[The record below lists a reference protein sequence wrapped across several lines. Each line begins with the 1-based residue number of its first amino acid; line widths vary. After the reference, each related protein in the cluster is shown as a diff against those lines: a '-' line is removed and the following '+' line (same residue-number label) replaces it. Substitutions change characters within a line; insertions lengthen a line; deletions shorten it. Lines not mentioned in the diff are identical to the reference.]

1 MLEITDLDSISSSVM
16 SYDSDETYISGNE
29 ENIENSFSSLDLEEE
44 NEKQPL
50 PPPVTVVKK
59 TPRTNRKRRIPAHL
73 SDSIVDTPQRAILGT
88 LYRI

>member
-1 MLEITDLDSISSSVM
+1 MLEITEDSISCSVM

-44 NEKQPL
+44 NEKQ
-50 PPPVTVVKK
+50 PVTVVKK